1 MPRAKRR
8 IRLLHS
14 GDTALAREIE
24 WELSWWQGVNIAGV
38 GLSRAEEFADHWE
51 RHREKLLPRYI
62 EAMPGSRPF
71 AAYVTGEI
79 PVPLITTKP
88 HPHDTGRTIGG
99 VVYHEARCY
108 DELEHLRGLGI
119 VGSVEA
125 RLAQKRLEAGNGF
138 HYRWLAKATT
148 F

>member
-8 IRLLHS
+8 IRLIHC
-14 GDTALAREIE
+14 GDVTLTREIE
-24 WELSWWQGVNIAGV
+24 WELSWWQGVNIAGI
-38 GLSRAEEFADHWE
+38 GLSRVDEFAEHWSQ
-51 RHREKLLPRYI
+51 HRAAILPRYI

-71 AAYVTGEI
+71 AMYVCGEI
-79 PVPLITTKP
+79 AMPTITTKP
-88 HPHDTGRTIGG
+88 HSHGTGRTIGS

-125 RLAQKRLEAGNGF
+125 RLAKKRLEAGSGF
-138 HYRWLAKATT
+138 LYRWQGKPVS

>member
-8 IRLLHS
+8 IRLVHS
-14 GDTALAREIE
+14 GDAALTREIE
-24 WELSWWQGVNIAGV
+24 WELCWWQGVNIAGI
-38 GLSRAEEFADHWE
+38 GLSRVEEFADHWE
-51 RHREKLLPRYI
+51 RHRERILPRYI

-71 AAYVTGEI
+71 AMYVCGEI
-79 PVPLITTKP
+79 AMPPITTKP
-88 HPHDTGRTIGG
+88 YEHDVGRMIGS

-125 RLAQKRLEAGNGF
+125 RLAIKRLEAGSGF
-138 HYRWLAKATT
+138 LYRWQAKPAT

>member
-8 IRLLHS
+8 IRLVHS
-14 GDTALAREIE
+14 GDAALTREIE
-24 WELSWWQGVNIAGV
+24 WELAWWQGVNVAGI
-38 GLSRAEEFADHWE
+38 GLSRVEEFADHWE

-71 AAYVTGEI
+71 AMYVTGEI
-79 PVPLITTKP
+79 PMPPISTKP
-88 HPHDTGRTIGG
+88 HPYDTGRTIGG

-108 DELEHLRGLGI
+108 GELEHLRGLGI
-119 VGSVEA
+119 VGTVEA
-125 RLAQKRLEAGNGF
+125 RLARKRLEAGSGF
-138 HYRWLAKATT
+138 LYRWQGKPAA